1 MEWPFSPSQLQIAAL
16 AEEIGRT
23 FLEPN
28 AEELDRTGLYP
39 RANLQHTARTGM
51 NGLLLPEIYGGL
63 GLDHGA
69 YALVV
74 HTLAR
79 YCPSTTM
86 VYVMHTAAVQTVNL
100 AGNEEQ
106 RQRLLPPVREGTL
119 ASLAFSEPATGSH
132 FWYCISQARRDGAGY
147 VLDKDSSFVT
157 SAGEADWY
165 VVQTRTPDSDDPADM
180 IYLVVQNGQDGV
192 WAGRWRALG
201 MNGNASGPMRFR
213 NVRVGAQDRLG
224 PEGAGAY
231 WNDNVVDPIFLLGSS
246 ACWTGIARGA
256 LDHAVAHAVSRV
268 HADVGKRL
276 SDYQLM
282 RHYLAR
288 CRILV
293 SSAEALL
300 FRAAQRM
307 DELRAAGLPHEQ
319 MLFDLWELKA
329 YSADMVIEVT
339 NLALQVAGG
348 IGFKSGPIERLLR
361 DGRAGAVMGPSNE
374 MCREWIGQTLVGQTV
389 DYWPSAEHSP
399 ARDSRRMVPSGTG

>member
-1 MEWPFSPSQLQIAAL
+1 MEWPFSPQQLQIAGL
-16 AEEIGRT
+16 ADEIGREV
-23 FLEPN
+23 LEPN

-39 RANLQHTARTGM
+39 RANLLHTARVGL
-51 NGLLLPEIYGGL
+51 NGLLLPEAYGGL
-63 GLDHGA
+63 GMDHGA
-69 YALVV
+69 YALVAY
-74 HTLAR
+74 TLAR

-86 VYVMHTAAVQTVNL
+86 VYVMHMSAVQTVNL
-100 AGNEEQ
+100 AGNDEQ
-106 RQRLLPPVREGTL
+106 RRRILPPVREGAL

-132 FWYCISQARRDGAGY
+132 FWSCISQAQRDGTGY
-147 VLDKDSSFVT
+147 LLEKDSSFVT

-165 VVQTRTPDSDDPADM
+165 VVQTRTPDSDDPSNM
-180 IYLVVQNGQDGV
+180 IYLLVYNGQPGV

-213 NVRVGAQDRLG
+213 EVRVRAEDRIGA
-224 PEGAGAY
+224 EGAGAY

-256 LDHAVAHAVSRV
+256 LDRAVLHATTRV

-276 SDYQLM
+276 ADYQLM

-288 CRILV
+288 CKILV

-300 FRAAQRM
+300 FRTAQRL
-307 DELRAAGLPHEQ
+307 DELTATGHPHEE
-319 MLFDLWELKA
+319 MLFDLWELKVHA
-329 YSADMVIEVT
+329 ADIVIEVT

-348 IGFKSGPIERLLR
+348 IGFKSGPIERALR

-374 MCREWIGQTLVGQTV
+374 MCREWIGLTLVGQKV
-389 DYWPSAEHSP
+389 EYWPEVAHS
-399 ARDSRRMVPSGTG
+399 VPTATG